1 MQYINIQIIL
11 YFLFTESLQQ
21 FYFLFANI
29 ISYKISFIF
38 QIKTNY
44 IFQIKTNYII
54 YFKL

>member
-44 IFQIKTNYII
+44 IFQIKTNYLI

>member
-38 QIKTNY
+38 QIK
-44 IFQIKTNYII
+44 QII
-54 YFKL
+54 YFK